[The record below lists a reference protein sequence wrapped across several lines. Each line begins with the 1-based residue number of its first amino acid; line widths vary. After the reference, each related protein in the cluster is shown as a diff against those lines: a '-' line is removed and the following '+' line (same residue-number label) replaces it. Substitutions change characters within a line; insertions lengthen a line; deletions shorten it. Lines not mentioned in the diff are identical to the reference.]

1 MKKAI
6 KFFEE
11 EIARLENAPKIN
23 GCEMTDEWKEQLEF
37 CKTAKSAIEK
47 QIPKKINNFSED
59 SDISACVPKTKSGN
73 CPICNAFIWGERAY
87 CEKCGQALDWSE
99 TE

>member
-1 MKKAI
+1 MTPEKAI
-6 KFFEE
+6 EAIKIEKISIEGEAKRVAEFFEG
-11 EIARLENAPKIN
+11 LSV
-23 GCEMTDEWKEQLEF
+23 
-37 CKTAKSAIEK
+37 AKSAVEK
-47 QIPKKINNFSED
+47 QILKKVNNFSED

-87 CEKCGQALDWSE
+87 CEKCGQALDWSD

>member
-1 MKKAI
+1 MTPEKAI
-6 KFFEE
+6 EAIKIEKISIEGKAERVAEFFEG
-11 EIARLENAPKIN
+11 LSV
-23 GCEMTDEWKEQLEF
+23 
-37 CKTAKSAIEK
+37 AKSAIEK
-47 QIPKKINNFSED
+47 QILKKVNNFSED

-87 CEKCGQALDWSE
+87 CEKCGQALDWSD